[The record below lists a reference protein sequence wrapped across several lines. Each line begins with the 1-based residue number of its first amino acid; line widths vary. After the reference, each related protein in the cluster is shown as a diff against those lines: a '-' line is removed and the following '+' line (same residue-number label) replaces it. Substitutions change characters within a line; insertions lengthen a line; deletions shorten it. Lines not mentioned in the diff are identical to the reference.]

1 MLGVHLN
8 EQLHRFLWDGDLSD
22 GVLGFGAGDHEI
34 THFVFRSLLTDGDG
48 PLFHVQVLPPQGHQ
62 LTLAN
67 AADQLRIEHGQGVP
81 PLCCIQAGFQIL
93 WLECFHLLMLY
104 FRHHAAVGGIADQ
117 QPLLHRPVQETVC

>member
-8 EQLHRFLWDGDLSD
+8 EQLHRFLRDGDLPD
-22 GVLGFGAGDHEI
+22 RVLGLWPCHDKIVVRVLGGLFA
-34 THFVFRSLLTDGDG
+34 DGDG

-67 AADQLRIEHGQGVP
+67 AADQLQIEHGQGVP

>member
-1 MLGVHLN
+1 MLGVLLN

-62 LTLAN
+62 LALAN
-67 AADQLRIEHGQGVP
+67 AADQLQIEHSQGVS
-81 PLCCIQAGFQIL
+81 PLRRVKVGFQIL
-93 WLECFHLLMLY
+93 WLQGFHLLVLD

-117 QPLLHRPVQETVC
+117 QPLLHRSVQETVC